1 MYPKFVTFKLIE
13 GPGKTTDLPV
23 NPMTVITIVPITVP
37 GMLTGPT
44 GEPMGK
50 GVAGLDCGFKI
61 IPVDH
66 SVDEA
71 RDMLEGKFVNN
82 SMIEEG

>member
-1 MYPKFVTFKLIE
+1 MKPEFVTFKLIE
-13 GPGKTTDLPV
+13 EAGKTTDLLV
-23 NPMTVITIVPITVP
+23 NPMSIITIVPITVP

-44 GEPMGK
+44 GDPMGK

-66 SVDEA
+66 SVEEA
-71 RDMLEGKFVNN
+71 RCMLEGRSIGNLK
-82 SMIEEG
+82 IE